1 LEDLNSLSIDE
12 LKKIRLKEEEA
23 SLKSN
28 FFNPLDKF
36 TEIDDLLRENIKQQH
51 FTNQLLLAL
60 YYKKEKD
67 GKIVPIQPN
76 GIDTSAILEGLRGAG
91 DDYKTLV
98 VNIEGEK
105 ITGSETIFKISGT
118 GILAECKF
126 QSSNLDVNNKAYGVR
141 IYSDKDII
149 YQDTWAN
156 FESRSFFET
165 DMTCY
170 EDVIGYYI
178 LSFKTIGYLKNLK
191 IEVYDS
197 KASFTNIYIKYHQ
210 KSGV

>member
-1 LEDLNSLSIDE
+1 LRETIT
-12 LKKIRLKEEEA
+12 
-23 SLKSN
+23 SLK
-28 FFNPLDKF
+28 
-36 TEIDDLLRENIKQQH
+36 DLTQEQEV
-51 FTNQLLLAL
+51 TNKILLAL
-60 YYKKEKD
+60 YIQEAED
-67 GKIVPIQPN
+67 GTITAKPIA
-76 GIDTSAILEGLRGAG
+76 GVDTSAILEGLRGVG

-98 VNIEGEK
+98 VNIEGGR
-105 ITGSETIFKISGT
+105 ITGSEKILKISGT